1 MSTLSVGVHSI
12 TAVYSGDANDAA
24 STSAILSQTVN
35 KAVSSVTLASS
46 LNPST
51 FGQSVTL
58 SAAVTP
64 STATGTVQFLD
75 GSAALGTV
83 ISNGSAAL
91 SLSNLS
97 AGAHSITAVY
107 SGDANDN
114 SSTSNAVAE
123 TVQKIATTTTFTGW
137 GTRALLG
144 TSIAF
149 TVAVTPAAASGTVN
163 LMKGTTILGTSTLS
177 NGTASFNISTLPA
190 GSTTIYAQYVGNA
203 SYLTSSS
210 ATLAIVVLLPCT
222 TVLTTTPNPSVYGA
236 PVTLT
241 LTATPAAATGPVQFV
256 NGSITLGT
264 ANLVNGQARL
274 TVSNLP
280 VGSNPLT
287 ADYSGDATYIGFTSL
302 VVTQAVNKAPTTVA
316 LASSKN
322 PAASGQSVTF
332 TATVSPNSATGTV
345 QFLDGSTA
353 LGTVTISGGTA
364 ALSISTLSVGSHSI
378 KAVYSGDSNYLT
390 STSTVLTESITGAA
404 CHVTY
409 AVTNQWNNGFG
420 TAVTIQNT
428 GTTSVNGWNLTWTW
442 AGNQK
447 ITEAWDSTYSQSGA
461 NAKLVNA
468 SYNAAI
474 APGATI
480 TGIGFNASYSGT
492 NTAPTAF
499 SLNGTLCK

>member
-1 MSTLSVGVHSI
+1 
-12 TAVYSGDANDAA
+12 
-24 STSAILSQTVN
+24 
-35 KAVSSVTLASS
+35 
-46 LNPST
+46 
-51 FGQSVTL
+51 
-58 SAAVTP
+58 
-64 STATGTVQFLD
+64 
-75 GSAALGTV
+75 
-83 ISNGSAAL
+83 
-91 SLSNLS
+91 
-97 AGAHSITAVY
+97 
-107 SGDANDN
+107 
-114 SSTSNAVAE
+114 
-123 TVQKIATTTTFTGW
+123 
-137 GTRALLG
+137 
-144 TSIAF
+144 
-149 TVAVTPAAASGTVN
+149 
-163 LMKGTTILGTSTLS
+163 
-177 NGTASFNISTLPA
+177 
-190 GSTTIYAQYVGNA
+190 
-203 SYLTSSS
+203 
-210 ATLAIVVLLPCT
+210 
-222 TVLTTTPNPSVYGA
+222 
-236 PVTLT
+236 VTLT

-256 NGSITLGT
+256 NGSTTLGT

-364 ALSISTLSVGSHSI
+364 ALSLSTLSVGAHSI
-378 KAVYSGDSNYLT
+378 KAVYSGDGNYLT
-390 STSTVLTESITGAA
+390 GTSAVLTQSVTGAA
-404 CHVTY
+404 CHVGY
-409 AVTNQWNNGFG
+409 KVTSQWNNGFG
-420 TAVTIQNT
+420 TAITIQNT